1 MSERRYVVELTKPV
15 PGTELTTAAGQI
27 ARRLGLDVGR
37 VVTLLKDRVGP
48 VTKPV
53 LASKADA
60 IAQVFQDAGVDVAV
74 YDANASPYE
83 TAWDREPAAEAAPPQ
98 AGEPE
103 EVAEPKDVAE
113 ADEEPREYGYE
124 AAPPLPP
131 DIDRWDSDDPWGGMD
146 PWRDAA
152 YDPPGSAEVEQ
163 VEEGPGPVEDVGDR
177 PGEDVAETP
186 GESAPGAGERWPLPP
201 TQTTSVVRPAVWHE
215 DGQGARS
222 RSALRTYMLVALA
235 LAAALLL
242 ALQFI
247 YRDRGAAG
255 PTYEDGLAAY
265 RVGDFENARRAWLV
279 AAEDG
284 SAQAEFMLGHMAQHG
299 LGRPWSFREAAQ
311 RYAVAAEAGL
321 PDAQLALGELYL
333 DGLGVQPDAE
343 AGMAWLR
350 TAAASGYAPALLR
363 YGEAALHG
371 EGGARDFDA
380 AIAAF
385 EAAAAA
391 GSAKAEDYLAFARH
405 LSDSSMMVP

>member
-15 PGTELTTAAGQI
+15 QGTELTTAAGQI

-37 VVTLLKDRVGP
+37 VATLLRDRVGP

-53 LASKADA
+53 LAPKADA

-83 TAWDREPAAEAAPPQ
+83 TAWDREPAAESAPAP
-98 AGEPE
+98 ADEPE
-103 EVAEPKDVAE
+103 EAAAPEDASQAEG
-113 ADEEPREYGYE
+113 EPRAYGYE
-124 AAPPLPP
+124 APPPLPP
-131 DIDRWDSDDPWGGMD
+131 DIDRWDSEDPWGGMD

-152 YDPPGSAEVEQ
+152 YHPPGSENQ
-163 VEEGPGPVEDVGDR
+163 VEEVTGPTDHDERSPPTEDTEGSREQAPAAGDQ
-177 PGEDVAETP
+177 
-186 GESAPGAGERWPLPP
+186 WPLPP
-201 TQTTSVVRPAVWHE
+201 TQTTSFVRPAVWQE
-215 DGQGARS
+215 GRPEARG
-222 RSALRTYMLVALA
+222 RSALRVYMLVALA

-242 ALQFI
+242 ALQFV
-247 YRDRGAAG
+247 YRDQGGAG
-255 PTYEDGLAAY
+255 PAYEDGLAAY
-265 RVGDFENARRAWLV
+265 RVGDFEGARRAWIV

-284 SAQAEFMLGHMAQHG
+284 SAQAQFMLGHMAQHG

-321 PDAQLALGELYL
+321 ADAQLALGELYL

-363 YGEAALHG
+363 FGEAALHG

-385 EAAAAA
+385 EAAATA
-391 GSAKAEDYLAFARH
+391 GSTKAADYLAFARH
-405 LSDSSMMVP
+405 LAGRSGMMVP